1 MNEIDKSNLAN
12 LTKQNEIKQKL
23 TSDEKK
29 VILRTKYKYKKKP
42 IGKGSFATVFF
53 AVNAKGEKFALKR
66 IELSKLDP
74 KRMDKFML
82 ELEISQK
89 ISHENIVKCFDVIKT
104 DHHWFLVN
112 ELCDGGTFEE
122 IITEFKKIDT
132 QQRELHGHHYLSQL
146 KNALCYLHSNSII
159 HRDLKPANILI
170 KKLANSTSDSACNSS
185 CNSACDSLNEI
196 VKLADFGLARYFE
209 NKSQNSDGYDN
220 MIQTMCG
227 SPIYMAPEIILNDLY
242 NIKADLWSF
251 GIIMYELLYGTN
263 PYNYPKSISNLGEL
277 MKSKKISFPN
287 TLTPICINLLQN
299 LLKVDPVERL
309 SWNDFNNH
317 EWFQQILTTES
328 DESIETFEPTKPVE
342 PIKPAEPI
350 VTFDDIV
357 GQNSLKNQDNK
368 TNQLT
373 NESTNQL
380 TNESVGKLVDK
391 NKTNATK
398 TIEIDINDRE
408 KAFEMARNMQDTF
421 QLLKH
426 RGRVFS
432 DIKKDPDVSPF
443 SSMENTK
450 METGSMFYD
459 LTENFLDKHFGH
471 IGSGYMENMSDT
483 FTSVESVN
491 SANSTNATNSTNST
505 NATNLTNVA
514 KSTKTANKK
523 KPNEYKESIGNS
535 VVRILYD
542 SVGFWVS
549 NKSTHT

>member
-1 MNEIDKSNLAN
+1 MNEIDKTNLV
-12 LTKQNEIKQKL
+12 KQNEIKQKL

-74 KRMDKFML
+74 NRMDKFML

-122 IITEFKKIDT
+122 IITEFKKIDA

-170 KKLANSTSDSACNSS
+170 KKLVKTTNYNSTCES
-185 CNSACDSLNEI
+185 DSLNEI

-309 SWNDFNNH
+309 SWHDFNNH

-328 DESIETFEPTKPVE
+328 DETVELAEQIKSVELVEVESIEQIKSVE
-342 PIKPAEPI
+342 IVEVESAEQIKSAELTDKF
-350 VTFDDIV
+350 VN
-357 GQNSLKNQDNK
+357 QNSSKNINDK
-368 TNQLT
+368 TTNQT
-373 NESTNQL
+373 IN
-380 TNESVGKLVDK
+380 K
-391 NKTNATK
+391 NKINATK
-398 TIEIDINDRE
+398 TIEININDRE

-421 QLLKH
+421 QLLKD

-471 IGSGYMENMSDT
+471 IGSGYVENMSDT

-491 SANSTNATNSTNST
+491 SANSTN
-505 NATNLTNVA
+505 LF
-514 KSTKTANKK
+514 KSTKTTNKK